1 MSKEE
6 IKSEINK
13 VLDHFSDKAL
23 HELLRFLKEL
33 DSKPG
38 TISFQKASLEKIL
51 EEDKNLLTR
60 LAQ

>member
-13 VLDHFSDKAL
+13 VLDHFSDKTL
-23 HELLRFLKEL
+23 HEQLRFLKEL

-38 TISFQKASLEKIL
+38 TISFAKASLEKIL

>member
-23 HELLRFLKEL
+23 HELLQFLKEL
-33 DSKPG
+33 DNKPG
-38 TISFQKASLEKIL
+38 NITFSKTSLEKVL
-51 EEDKNLLTR
+51 EEDKNLLIR